1 MKKFKKLKI
10 IIKCIS
16 CFILAMI
23 FSSCT
28 NNTKSSSNKLKVGM
42 ECSYA
47 PFNWI
52 QPTSKGEAIKIS
64 GGWFANGY
72 DVYIS
77 KKISEILG
85 MDLEI
90 VKLDWDGLLPALT
103 SGKIDAIVA
112 GMSVTEER
120 KKAIDF
126 TNDYY
131 TSNIVIVVKKGSKY
145 ESAECL
151 DDFKHAKITG
161 QIGTIHYDFIDQIEE
176 VDKQTPMEDFPSMV
190 SSLSAGKID
199 GYVSERSSALM
210 ATYSNPLLTYIDFKP
225 GSGFK
230 FSKDEVSIAIG
241 VRKNSELKDK
251 INKALE
257 SISEET
263 KGELMNKAVERSY
276 VS

>member
-1 MKKFKKLKI
+1 MKRFKNLKKI
-10 IIKCIS
+10 INCIS
-16 CFILAMI
+16 FLVVVL
-23 FSSCT
+23 FLTSCS
-28 NNTKSSSNKLKVGM
+28 KSNEDSSNQLRVGM

-52 QPTSKGEAIKIS
+52 QPTSKGDAVEIS
-64 GGWFANGY
+64 GGWYANGY

-77 KKISEILG
+77 QRIADLLG
-85 MDLEI
+85 MKLEI
-90 VKLDWDGLLPALT
+90 IKLDWDGLLPALT

-126 TNDYY
+126 TNNYY
-131 TSNIVIVVKKGSKY
+131 TSNIVIVVRKGSKY
-145 ESAECL
+145 EYAQCL

-161 QIGTIHYDFIDQIEE
+161 QIGTVHYDFIDQINE

-190 SSLSAGKID
+190 SSLSSGKID

-210 ATYSNPLLTYIDFKP
+210 ATYSNPRLTYIDFKP
-225 GSGFK
+225 ENGFK
-230 FSKDEVSIAIG
+230 FSPEEVSIAIG
-241 VRKNSELKDK
+241 VRKNSDLKDK

-263 KGELMNKAVERSY
+263 KCELMNKAVERSY
-276 VS
+276 VG